1 MTGSELTS
9 LILAKHDCVLCS
21 DILSQYNLK
30 RKVASLP
37 PLSSETFSEKVLHAQ
52 KSTQLEKDRATFA
65 KSCAAC
71 NKTYYSENGYIN
83 HIGSSKHRQNVAAA
97 QMSAIRAGGS
107 GKAQTLGRKQDDKD
121 ETESVVSST
130 FSMGEPVSKEEPVN
144 ELVAEVKNLAV
155 SNDSTPTPSEAAAK
169 SEAGEKEGEEKE
181 DEEEDQ
187 IALPLEACLFC
198 PYISPS
204 LPLNV
209 SHMTKAHGLFIPE
222 SQYLVDLPGL
232 ITYLGQKLVY
242 GNQCLY
248 CNKTK
253 GGLEGIRTHMQ
264 DKGHTMLGFETEE
277 QQVELG
283 QYYDFRATYSDG
295 EDSGESDE
303 EWEDEEGEEGEAAE
317 GEGEGWET
325 DSDTSVDSAQLGAIP
340 LDREGRRARGASHKM
355 QDGFHSHA
363 HSAVFH
369 DEYELHLPSGRSV
382 GHRSLAR
389 FYRQNLRDHPLPPV
403 RRAVDYRA
411 ANEVDDEEE
420 GGVRVNDDGT
430 VMNRRERR
438 EEARAVA
445 RRGELGMLGATDSQ
459 KRDVAKLHKQAQ
471 ADEARGRRRFE
482 RGVNRQANFQ
492 KHYRDPL
499 LQ

>member
-1 MTGSELTS
+1 MATVGQKPAPLSQTHPFTCNTCQVAFKTHE
-9 LILAKHDCVLCS
+9 AQRNHHHS
-21 DILSQYNLK
+21 DWHQYNLK

-52 KSTQLEKDRATFA
+52 KSTQIEKDRATFA
-65 KSCAAC
+65 KSCTAC

-83 HIGSSKHRQNVAAA
+83 HIGSSKHRQN
-97 QMSAIRAGGS
+97 
-107 GKAQTLGRKQDDKD
+107 DDKD

-130 FSMGEPVSKEEPVN
+130 FSMGEPVSKEEPVS
-144 ELVAEVKNLAV
+144 ELAAGVKNLA
-155 SNDSTPTPSEAAAK
+155 
-169 SEAGEKEGEEKE
+169 
-181 DEEEDQ
+181 
-187 IALPLEACLFC
+187 ACLFC
-198 PYISPS
+198 PYVSPS
-204 LPLNV
+204 LALNV

-222 SQYLVDLPGL
+222 SKYLVDLPGL

-277 QQVELG
+277 QQIELG
-283 QYYDFRATYSDG
+283 QYYDFRSTYSDG

-303 EWEDEEGEEGEAAE
+303 EWEDEEGEEGEAGD

-325 DSDTSVDSAQLGAIP
+325 DSDTSVDN
-340 LDREGRRARGASHKM
+340 
-355 QDGFHSHA
+355 GFHSHA
-363 HSAVFH
+363 HSAVYH

-411 ANEVDDEEE
+411 ANEVDDDEE

-459 KRDVAKLHKQAQ
+459 KKDVAKLHKLAQ